1 MAVGDTYI
9 LDEKQGKT
17 LNRIDTKTNWEA
29 VNPVLAIGEMG
40 IEKDGLLQNIKIG
53 DGVTPWNSLQ
63 YMLQGRSLNRIDT
76 KANWEAV
83 NPILAIGEMGIEKDG
98 LLQNIKIG
106 DGVTPWNG
114 LQYMFKSC
122 PYEVGDILVTMNA
135 TDPAV
140 RWPGTT
146 WEVFAPGRVLIG
158 AGKGTD
164 VNGTSMEFAVGATGG
179 EYSHQLTVGE
189 LPKTEGYFMHIA
201 WGEVENG
208 CGGIVTDEQGYPPHQ
223 EAQASEFATITKRTV
238 IRFGNNEKHQ
248 IIQPFSACFL
258 YKRLT

>member
-1 MAVGDTYI
+1 MTVGDTYI
-9 LDEKQGKT
+9 LDEKQGKS

-40 IEKDGLLQNIKIG
+40 IEKDGLLQNIKVG
-53 DGVTPWNSLQ
+53 DGVTPWNS
-63 YMLQGRSLNRIDT
+63 
-76 KANWEAV
+76 
-83 NPILAIGEMGIEKDG
+83 
-98 LLQNIKIG
+98 
-106 DGVTPWNG
+106 

-164 VNGTSMEFAVGATGG
+164 VNGTSMEFKVGTTGG

-189 LPKTEGYFMHIA
+189 MPSHSHSLVDDATDHGATNE
-201 WGEVENG
+201 
-208 CGGIVTDEQGYPPHQ
+208 TDECVVMIRHRL
-223 EAQASEFATITKRTV
+223 RTGWNDTRYV
-238 IRFGNNEKHQ
+238 RTTGSDVKHPQ
-248 IIQPFSACFL
+248 VPAYFSAYF
-258 YKRLT
+258 YKRIS

>member
-1 MAVGDTYI
+1 MAVGDTYT
-9 LDEKQGKT
+9 LDEKQGKA

-40 IEKDGLLQNIKIG
+40 IEKDGLLQNIKVG

-63 YMLQGRSLNRIDT
+63 YM
-76 KANWEAV
+76 
-83 NPILAIGEMGIEKDG
+83 
-98 LLQNIKIG
+98 
-106 DGVTPWNG
+106 
-114 LQYMFKSC
+114 FKSC
-122 PYEVGDILVTMNA
+122 PYEIGDILVTMNA

-164 VNGTSMEFAVGATGG
+164 INGTSMEFAVGATGG

-189 LPKTEGYFMHIA
+189 LASHEHTRGSMEIAGTFYTYHYDTFGYTGAFD
-201 WGEVENG
+201 GVVENDAHPG
-208 CGGIVTDEQGYPPHQ
+208 FGGSGSSNRHVQISFNASKSWQG
-223 EAQASEFATITKRTV
+223 ATSKVGINE
-238 IRFGNNEKHQ
+238 RFNVM
-248 IIQPFSACFL
+248 QPFSACFL
-258 YKRLT
+258 YQRLT

>member
-9 LDEKQGKT
+9 LDEKQGKS

-40 IEKDGLLQNIKIG
+40 IEKDGLLQNIKVG
-53 DGVTPWNSLQ
+53 DGVTPWNS
-63 YMLQGRSLNRIDT
+63 
-76 KANWEAV
+76 
-83 NPILAIGEMGIEKDG
+83 
-98 LLQNIKIG
+98 
-106 DGVTPWNG
+106 

-164 VNGTSMEFAVGATGG
+164 VNGTSMEFKVGATGG

-189 LPKTEGYFMHIA
+189 MPSHNHLIKASSSDSTETTATWEFKDHKGITLGFRSLEYLQDT
-201 WGEVENG
+201 
-208 CGGIVTDEQGYPPHQ
+208 GGGQ
-223 EAQASEFATITKRTV
+223 
-238 IRFGNNEKHQ
+238 KHQ
-248 IIQPFSACFL
+248 IIQPFLACFL
-258 YKRLT
+258 YKRIS

>member
-1 MAVGDTYI
+1 MTVGDTYI
-9 LDEKQGKT
+9 LDEKQGKS

-40 IEKDGLLQNIKIG
+40 IEKDGLLQNIKVG
-53 DGVTPWNSLQ
+53 DGVTPWNS
-63 YMLQGRSLNRIDT
+63 
-76 KANWEAV
+76 
-83 NPILAIGEMGIEKDG
+83 
-98 LLQNIKIG
+98 
-106 DGVTPWNG
+106 

-164 VNGTSMEFAVGATGG
+164 INGTSMEFAVGATGG

-189 LPKTEGYFMHIA
+189 LAKHGHTRNGYY
-201 WGEVENG
+201 G
-208 CGGIVTDEQGYPPHQ
+208 TDNSTGNTSRQC
-223 EAQASEFATITKRTV
+223 ASWKKLADDPTDYGVNDT
-238 IRFGNNEKHQ
+238 GNDERHNN
-248 IIQPFSACFL
+248 IQPYSTTHYYL
-258 YKRLT
+258 RLK

>member
-29 VNPVLAIGEMG
+29 FNPVLAIGEMG

-63 YMLQGRSLNRIDT
+63 YM
-76 KANWEAV
+76 
-83 NPILAIGEMGIEKDG
+83 
-98 LLQNIKIG
+98 
-106 DGVTPWNG
+106 
-114 LQYMFKSC
+114 FKSC

-135 TDPAV
+135 TDPAL

-158 AGKGTD
+158 AGTGTD
-164 VNGTSMEFAVGATGG
+164 INGTSMSFAVGATGG

-189 LPKTEGYFMHIA
+189 LASHEHISKIYNVNNKNYIMSNSA
-201 WGEVENG
+201 IRLKDTAAYQWVDISTARGCLWGN
-208 CGGIVTDEQGYPPHQ
+208 
-223 EAQASEFATITKRTV
+223 
-238 IRFGNNEKHQ
+238 
-248 IIQPFSACFL
+248 
-258 YKRLT
+258 

>member
-1 MAVGDTYI
+1 MAVGDTYT
-9 LDEKQGKT
+9 LDEKQGKA

-40 IEKDGLLQNIKIG
+40 IEKDGLLQNIKVG

-63 YMLQGRSLNRIDT
+63 YM
-76 KANWEAV
+76 
-83 NPILAIGEMGIEKDG
+83 
-98 LLQNIKIG
+98 
-106 DGVTPWNG
+106 
-114 LQYMFKSC
+114 FKSC
-122 PYEVGDILVTMNA
+122 PYEIGDILVTMNA

-164 VNGTSMEFAVGATGG
+164 INGTSMEFKVGATGG

-189 LPKTEGYFMHIA
+189 MPSHGHDRGTMNITGSFTGRPHTSAGNYGGALTTTVSGAFTHTIRGGTSSHSGTAESSTNSKEDKITFDASKSWSGKTSLAGSNDKHKQIPAYLSTYF
-201 WGEVENG
+201 
-208 CGGIVTDEQGYPPHQ
+208 
-223 EAQASEFATITKRTV
+223 
-238 IRFGNNEKHQ
+238 
-248 IIQPFSACFL
+248 
-258 YKRLT
+258 YKRIK

>member
-1 MAVGDTYI
+1 MAVGDTYL
-9 LDEKQGKT
+9 LDEKQGRS
-17 LNRIDTKTNWEA
+17 LNRIDTKANWKA

-53 DGVTPWNSLQ
+53 DGVTPWNS
-63 YMLQGRSLNRIDT
+63 
-76 KANWEAV
+76 
-83 NPILAIGEMGIEKDG
+83 
-98 LLQNIKIG
+98 
-106 DGVTPWNG
+106 

-158 AGKGTD
+158 AGTGTD
-164 VNGTSMEFAVGATGG
+164 VNGTSMTFAVGATGG

-189 LPKTEGYFMHIA
+189 MAAHVHRGRIAYKQSGYGWDIGSAEAYVVSATSPIGFSDVSGTAMN
-201 WGEVENG
+201 VNG
-208 CGGIVTDEQGYPPHQ
+208 RNLQNTTTTGGNAKHNNNQPYFIVY
-223 EAQASEFATITKRTV
+223 SFKRV
-238 IRFGNNEKHQ
+238 K
-248 IIQPFSACFL
+248 
-258 YKRLT
+258 

>member
-1 MAVGDTYI
+1 MAVGGTYI
-9 LDEKQGKT
+9 LDEKQGKS

-40 IEKDGLLQNIKIG
+40 IEKDGLLQNIKVG
-53 DGVTPWNSLQ
+53 DGVTPWNS
-63 YMLQGRSLNRIDT
+63 
-76 KANWEAV
+76 
-83 NPILAIGEMGIEKDG
+83 
-98 LLQNIKIG
+98 
-106 DGVTPWNG
+106 

-164 VNGTSMEFAVGATGG
+164 VNGTSMEFKVGATGG

-189 LPKTEGYFMHIA
+189 LAAHGHIIRRQQWFSLDTVYDSSTGSIYSWKSTTGGTTSSSYIGTAENTGSNQKHNNTQPYFAIYA
-201 WGEVENG
+201 
-208 CGGIVTDEQGYPPHQ
+208 Y
-223 EAQASEFATITKRTV
+223 KRT
-238 IRFGNNEKHQ
+238 N
-248 IIQPFSACFL
+248 
-258 YKRLT
+258 

>member
-1 MAVGDTYI
+1 MTVGDTYI
-9 LDEKQGKT
+9 LDEKQGKS

-40 IEKDGLLQNIKIG
+40 IEKDGLLQNIKVG
-53 DGVTPWNSLQ
+53 DGVTPWN
-63 YMLQGRSLNRIDT
+63 N
-76 KANWEAV
+76 
-83 NPILAIGEMGIEKDG
+83 
-98 LLQNIKIG
+98 
-106 DGVTPWNG
+106 

-158 AGKGTD
+158 AGTGTD
-164 VNGTSMEFAVGATGG
+164 INGTSMEFKVGATGG

-189 LPKTEGYFMHIA
+189 LPSHKHIQNINGNGSDGWKNSYGRAVSQPDNGQGNGLGGYSYDCTRYSWIYGAATYIYTNAEGS
-201 WGEVENG
+201 N
-208 CGGIVTDEQGYPPHQ
+208 
-223 EAQASEFATITKRTV
+223 S
-238 IRFGNNEKHQ
+238 KHS
-248 IIQPFSACFL
+248 IIQPYSIVHR

>member
-9 LDEKQGKT
+9 LDEKQGKS

-40 IEKDGLLQNIKIG
+40 IEKDGLLQNIKVG
-53 DGVTPWNSLQ
+53 DGVTPWNS
-63 YMLQGRSLNRIDT
+63 
-76 KANWEAV
+76 
-83 NPILAIGEMGIEKDG
+83 
-98 LLQNIKIG
+98 
-106 DGVTPWNG
+106 

-122 PYEVGDILVTMNA
+122 PYEVGDILVTMNE

-189 LPKTEGYFMHIA
+189 MPSHNHLVKTSSSDSTETTATWEFKDHKGITLGFRSLGYLQDT
-201 WGEVENG
+201 
-208 CGGIVTDEQGYPPHQ
+208 GGGQ
-223 EAQASEFATITKRTV
+223 
-238 IRFGNNEKHQ
+238 KHQ
-248 IIQPFSACFL
+248 IIQPFFSCNF

>member
-1 MAVGDTYI
+1 MTVGDTYI
-9 LDEKQGKT
+9 LDEKQGKS

-40 IEKDGLLQNIKIG
+40 IEKDGLLQNIKVG
-53 DGVTPWNSLQ
+53 DGVTPWNS
-63 YMLQGRSLNRIDT
+63 
-76 KANWEAV
+76 
-83 NPILAIGEMGIEKDG
+83 
-98 LLQNIKIG
+98 
-106 DGVTPWNG
+106 

-164 VNGTSMEFAVGATGG
+164 VNGTSMEFKVGATGG

-189 LPKTEGYFMHIA
+189 MAQHNHNARLYYGGYDGWPTQTIA
-201 WGEVENG
+201 KYVFKLSGTLFYNTDSQPYTGNIASGYCISQENRG
-208 CGGIVTDEQGYPPHQ
+208 SNQ
-223 EAQASEFATITKRTV
+223 
-238 IRFGNNEKHQ
+238 KHSQ
-248 IIQPFSACFL
+248 VPAYFSAYF
-258 YKRLT
+258 YKRIS

>member
-1 MAVGDTYI
+1 M
-9 LDEKQGKT
+9 EGKS

-40 IEKDGLLQNIKIG
+40 IEKDGLLQNIKVG
-53 DGVTPWNSLQ
+53 DGVTPWNS
-63 YMLQGRSLNRIDT
+63 
-76 KANWEAV
+76 
-83 NPILAIGEMGIEKDG
+83 
-98 LLQNIKIG
+98 
-106 DGVTPWNG
+106 

-164 VNGTSMEFAVGATGG
+164 VNGTSMEFKVGATGG

-189 LPKTEGYFMHIA
+189 LASHNHSYYFDQNSNVDWYI
-201 WGEVENG
+201 GLVPGSVESDRSTVTNG
-208 CGGIVTDEQGYPPHQ
+208 TQGRAYTFNIRHTGGNQKHNTCMPHQ
-223 EAQASEFATITKRTV
+223 GCYI
-238 IRFGNNEKHQ
+238 
-248 IIQPFSACFL
+248 
-258 YKRLT
+258 YKRIA

>member
-9 LDEKQGKT
+9 LDEKQGKS

-40 IEKDGLLQNIKIG
+40 IEKDGLLQNIKVG
-53 DGVTPWNSLQ
+53 DGVTPWNS
-63 YMLQGRSLNRIDT
+63 
-76 KANWEAV
+76 
-83 NPILAIGEMGIEKDG
+83 
-98 LLQNIKIG
+98 
-106 DGVTPWNG
+106 

-164 VNGTSMEFAVGATGG
+164 VNGTSMEFKVGATGG

-189 LPKTEGYFMHIA
+189 LPVVEGKVGCPVPGNHGRYVNGAIYA
-201 WGEVENG
+201 LTYTTGVSVTVQTNSEGTLWGYG
-208 CGGIVTDEQGYPPHQ
+208 
-223 EAQASEFATITKRTV
+223 

>member
-9 LDEKQGKT
+9 LDEKQGKS

-40 IEKDGLLQNIKIG
+40 IEKDGLLQNIKVG
-53 DGVTPWNSLQ
+53 DGVTPWNS
-63 YMLQGRSLNRIDT
+63 
-76 KANWEAV
+76 
-83 NPILAIGEMGIEKDG
+83 
-98 LLQNIKIG
+98 
-106 DGVTPWNG
+106 

-164 VNGTSMEFAVGATGG
+164 VNGTSMEFKVGATGG

-189 LPKTEGYFMHIA
+189 LPSHGHDYNRITPNGDDFGFYGGGGNGG
-201 WGEVENG
+201 WGV
-208 CGGIVTDEQGYPPHQ
+208 
-223 EAQASEFATITKRTV
+223 ATGNNNNNYG
-238 IRFGNNEKHQ
+238 RFGIKATGGNERHNNT
-248 IIQPFSACFL
+248 QPYLIVYA
-258 YKRLT
+258 YRRNG

>member
-9 LDEKQGKT
+9 LDEKQGKS

-40 IEKDGLLQNIKIG
+40 IEKDGLLQNIKVG
-53 DGVTPWNSLQ
+53 DGVTPWNS
-63 YMLQGRSLNRIDT
+63 
-76 KANWEAV
+76 
-83 NPILAIGEMGIEKDG
+83 
-98 LLQNIKIG
+98 
-106 DGVTPWNG
+106 

-122 PYEVGDILVTMNA
+122 PYEVGDILVTMNE
-135 TDPAV
+135 TDPAL

-146 WEVFAPGRVLIG
+146 WVVFAPGRVLIG

-164 VNGTSMEFAVGATGG
+164 INGTSMEFKVGATGG

-189 LPKTEGYFMHIA
+189 MPSHNHWITPNVAQWAAASSRNSSNQSIA
-201 WGEVENG
+201 PQMKVGESGLASGQDGCFFADRLIDSLRYTSTNG
-208 CGGIVTDEQGYPPHQ
+208 STQ
-223 EAQASEFATITKRTV
+223 
-238 IRFGNNEKHQ
+238 KHQ

-258 YKRLT
+258 YKRIS